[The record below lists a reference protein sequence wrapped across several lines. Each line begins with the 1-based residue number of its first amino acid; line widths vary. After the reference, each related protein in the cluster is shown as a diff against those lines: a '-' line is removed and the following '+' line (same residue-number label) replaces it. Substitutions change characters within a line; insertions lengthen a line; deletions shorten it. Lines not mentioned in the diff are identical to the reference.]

1 MKRLLCLLLVM
12 GIVGCDLSVARLED
26 NTSFQRNQDDEVVGV
41 DFSQAFVDA
50 ADAMKED
57 GAGVVFRVPM
67 EAETFVNVR
76 AVHEPHVG
84 PAERARCTFQTG
96 DACALRADFSRGAL
110 GEGQFDA
117 AVLANLL
124 CRLPDPLACL
134 DGLAAAVAPEGVAV
148 IVTPFSWLEQFTHKS
163 KWLGGYEDPVSGAPI
178 DSKDRLRA
186 EMEARGFEKVH
197 EEQMPLVI
205 REHRRK
211 YQYIV
216 SEATGWRRTT

>member
-1 MKRLLCLLLVM
+1 
-12 GIVGCDLSVARLED
+12 
-26 NTSFQRNQDDEVVGV
+26 
-41 DFSQAFVDA
+41 
-50 ADAMKED
+50 
-57 GAGVVFRVPM
+57 M
-67 EAETFVNVR
+67 EAETFVTVR
-76 AVHEPHVG
+76 AVHEPNVG

-96 DACALRADFSRGAL
+96 DACALREDFSRGAL

-124 CRLPDPLACL
+124 CRLPDPMACL

-178 DSKDRLRA
+178 DSKDPLPA
-186 EMEARGFEKVH
+186 ETEARGLEKIH

-216 SEATGWRRTT
+216 SEATGWRKTQ